1 MNTFPEQLRK
11 VIFRLS
17 KPKWGKRNLNPT
29 KCSLSV
35 EIILPIPFTWQ
46 LWTLPLPLK
55 NYDLQEMLENCKI
68 NATIDTRISEGGQ
81 KNYYDI
87 HSTYLYKPYP
97 STITTNTKQNK
108 QKKKTYPK
116 TKTTKPLQASHLEAP
131 LQAFNNL

>member
-1 MNTFPEQLRK
+1 
-11 VIFRLS
+11 
-17 KPKWGKRNLNPT
+17 
-29 KCSLSV
+29 
-35 EIILPIPFTWQ
+35 
-46 LWTLPLPLK
+46 
-55 NYDLQEMLENCKI
+55 MLENCKI

-97 STITTNTKQNK
+97 STITTNTKQDK
-108 QKKKTYPK
+108 QKKKPYPK